1 MGSQDYFFFC
11 AFSAALV
18 TLPADRSLGFTDL
31 MTPTATVCLI
41 SRTANRPRGGKS
53 VKVSTHMGFEG
64 TRSTIAA
71 SPDLMALGLSVQ
83 KRERRGEEKNAY
95 KLVNHTQKFL
105 IEVEDVEAI
114 VQESHHDHNS
124 YD

>member
-1 MGSQDYFFFC
+1 M
-11 AFSAALV
+11 
-18 TLPADRSLGFTDL
+18 
-31 MTPTATVCLI
+31 
-41 SRTANRPRGGKS
+41 
-53 VKVSTHMGFEG
+53 KVSTHMGFEG